1 MEGVEIQ
8 TSLESDTGHR
18 DTVVDTWLNALTGF
32 SAWTEFSSETKSRD
46 DKLIGLWVGEK

>member
-18 DTVVDTWLNALTGF
+18 DTVVDSWLNALAGF
-32 SAWTEFSSETKSRD
+32 SAWTEFSSETESRD
-46 DKLIGLWVGEK
+46 DELIGLWVGEK